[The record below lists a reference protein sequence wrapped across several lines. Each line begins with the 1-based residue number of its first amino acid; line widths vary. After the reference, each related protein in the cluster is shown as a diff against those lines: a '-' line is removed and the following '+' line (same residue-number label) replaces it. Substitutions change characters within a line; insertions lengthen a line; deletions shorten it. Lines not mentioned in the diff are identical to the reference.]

1 MKHPLPLRFALP
13 LGVLSVLFLA
23 PTAAAQPGAFG
34 IGGQIGEPTGLTL
47 KFAGRPGVDL
57 AAEWDFDDYFFIQGH
72 VLIAERRFPGA
83 SADVRYFYG
92 PGLFIGER
100 NDDTAFGLS
109 FNAGVNYYTGPVEI
123 FGQLTPRLRLTPD
136 SDFDLGAAIGLR
148 FYP

>member
-1 MKHPLPLRFALP
+1 MKRLLLLLGALALLP
-13 LGVLSVLFLA
+13 
-23 PTAAAQPGAFG
+23 PTAAAQPGPIG

-47 KFAGRPGVDL
+47 KFAGRPALDF

-72 VLIAERRFPGA
+72 LLLAERRFPGA
-83 SADVRYFYG
+83 SADVRAFDG
-92 PGLFIGER
+92 PGLVVGER

-109 FNAGVNYYTGPVEI
+109 FNAGVSYYTGPVEI

-136 SDFDLGAAIGLR
+136 SDFDLGAAAGLR